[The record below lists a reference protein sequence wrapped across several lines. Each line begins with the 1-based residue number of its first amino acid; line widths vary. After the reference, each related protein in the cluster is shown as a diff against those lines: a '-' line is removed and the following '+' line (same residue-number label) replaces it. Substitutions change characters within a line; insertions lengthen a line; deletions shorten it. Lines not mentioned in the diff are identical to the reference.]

1 MSEMT
6 FIDVTELNELE
17 GDYAFAL
24 HQLEM
29 AMKEIERLNARIR
42 EYEKNNKAD
51 KGSK

>member
-1 MSEMT
+1 MSKIT
-6 FIDVTELNELE
+6 FIDVNELNELE

-24 HQLEM
+24 HQLDM

-42 EYEKNNKAD
+42 EYEKDDKVK